1 MNFTSLLIFYYI
13 IWCPPSVICQPD
25 EPSLLMNSTRKS
37 LHQEIHHHQKQQK
50 QQPVNQNT
58 SLQTQSNQATDPK
71 PWKSTHISRHH
82 SRLKTV
88 HGTVNIIGWGVL
100 LPIGAIIAR
109 YFRKVSDEWY
119 SLHIL
124 SQLSGFLL
132 GTLGWGLGLSIKNS
146 AKEQS
151 MSTHGILGT
160 LIFAFATL
168 QAGEVEG
175 WRKYWVIYHHV
186 VGYALIVL
194 IIANIF
200 EGINNQTAAKRWEWV
215 YGTLLGVL
223 GIIALLLEVFRFI
236 SI

>member
-1 MNFTSLLIFYYI
+1 
-13 IWCPPSVICQPD
+13 
-25 EPSLLMNSTRKS
+25 MNSTRKS
-37 LHQEIHHHQKQQK
+37 LHQDIQKQQTE
-50 QQPVNQNT
+50 QPVNHNA
-58 SLQTQSNQATDPK
+58 SPETQSNQATDPK
-71 PWKSTHISRHH
+71 PWRSTHISRHH

-100 LPIGAIIAR
+100 LPVGVIIAR
-109 YFRKVSDEWY
+109 YFRKLSDDWY

-132 GTLGWGLGLSIKNS
+132 GTLGWGLGLSIKNA

-151 MSTHGILGT
+151 LSTHGILGT
-160 LIFAFATL
+160 LIFAFAML
-168 QAGEVEG
+168 QPGDEQG
-175 WRKYWVIYHHV
+175 CRKYWVIYHHV

-200 EGINNQTAAKRWEWV
+200 QGINKQSAAKRWEWL
-215 YGTLLGVL
+215 YGSLLGVL
-223 GIIALLLEVFRFI
+223 GITALVLEVFRFT